1 MKNIDTILELLKEYF
16 NAENL
21 KQNEEV
27 FDGKDAYSLVLEK
40 TGNTI
45 NISLTKKENVDK
57 KNLESFID
65 NVDDDIWLTVAENF
79 KRLTG
84 SSLHDVEDML
94 NKGSFKE
101 VLNLVKPAVKQTV
114 SDRVAELQKE
124 IDSLKANYEL

>member
-45 NISLTKKENVDK
+45 NISLTKKENVDQ

>member
-45 NISLTKKENVDK
+45 NISLTKKENVDQ

-114 SDRVAELQKE
+114 SDRVSELQKE

>member
-45 NISLTKKENVDK
+45 NISLTKKENIDQ

>member
-45 NISLTKKENVDK
+45 NISLTKKENVDQ

-114 SDRVAELQKE
+114 NDRITELQKE